1 MILKY
6 TAGKCINDIFKKN
19 LFKNNKIPIIN
30 YISENNINHS
40 NNVLNEYMK
49 IIDKIDYRYMLAL
62 KLSSIN
68 FNDNYL
74 DIIINKSINKN
85 IRIIIDA
92 EENKNISLYR
102 EIVNDKM
109 LIHNKDK
116 INIIKT
122 YQMYRKDSLYELKDD
137 IKLFNKLNIFHSS
150 KLVRGAYYNTEKN
163 NGHLFNIKNKTDDNY
178 NKAILLCYKNNSNSH
193 ILATHNN
200 FSLKLGILLS
210 QYKNKFILANLM
222 GMNENF
228 MNSQINIK
236 KATYIPYGPYK
247 EMIPYLSRR
256 LYENIDQIKYFIY

>member
-19 LFKNNKIPIIN
+19 LFKNNKITIIN

-116 INIIKT
+116 MKPMPPLPKIFLSYHIFII
-122 YQMYRKDSLYELKDD
+122 
-137 IKLFNKLNIFHSS
+137 
-150 KLVRGAYYNTEKN
+150 V
-163 NGHLFNIKNKTDDNY
+163 
-178 NKAILLCYKNNSNSH
+178 
-193 ILATHNN
+193 
-200 FSLKLGILLS
+200 
-210 QYKNKFILANLM
+210 
-222 GMNENF
+222 
-228 MNSQINIK
+228 
-236 KATYIPYGPYK
+236 YIPTNEHERITHAYCNRSFGF
-247 EMIPYLSRR
+247 RVC
-256 LYENIDQIKYFIY
+256 